1 MRILKER
8 TEIAKEINF
17 GKYPV
22 IKIDLS
28 NRDEYGIRGVK
39 VRFDIGKDYYL
50 RGEIRTFNDTKCL
63 VTNSRSVILKN
74 GYSYNDFMED
84 VEYANTPIIKVNQEI
99 LICLYN
105 SELKQVYE
113 PTIIKTGE
121 KFNPFCVEP
130 LKLEKFEVM

>member
-8 TEIAKEINF
+8 TEIAKAINF

-63 VTNSRSVILKN
+63 VTNLRASMLKSS
-74 GYSYNDFMED
+74 YSYNDFMED
-84 VEYANTPIIKVNQEI
+84 IEYANTPIIKANQEI
-99 LICLYN
+99 LICLYS
-105 SELKQVYE
+105 SEFKQVYE
-113 PTIIKTGE
+113 PTIIKTAE
-121 KFNPFCVEP
+121 KINPFCSEP
-130 LKLEKFEVM
+130 LKLEKYEIM

>member
-1 MRILKER
+1 MIKLTER
-8 TEIAKEINF
+8 TEIAEAINF

-50 RGEIRTFNDTKCL
+50 KGEIRSYRDTKCL
-63 VTNSRSVILKN
+63 VTGLRPSMIKSN
-74 GYSYNDFMED
+74 YSFNDFMED
-84 VEYANTPIIKVNQEI
+84 VEYANTPILKPNQEI

-105 SELKQVYE
+105 SELKMVYE

-121 KFNPFCVEP
+121 KINPFCSEP
-130 LKLEKFEVM
+130 MKLEKFEVM